1 MRQGLIPA
9 ESRSWPVARRRELQ
23 ARQATGVDSRIVW
36 ARTLRAG
43 RDQMAP
49 VARIVQ
55 RNRRHPVRYRGDGW
69 VTLARAPPS
78 RFATRFLKFRTESVG
93 LSWRALR
100 DSNSRPTDSKSV
112 ALST

>member
-1 MRQGLIPA
+1 MQRGLIPA
-9 ESRSWPVARRRELQ
+9 EFQSWQVAPSRGLQ
-23 ARQATGVDSRIVW
+23 ARQPTDVDLRIVC
-36 ARTLRAG
+36 ARTLKAG